1 MIIKELTL
9 TNFQVIEKFEANFS
23 GNVYFVTGDNE
34 LGKST
39 ILKAIGALLT
49 GNRDDVLAKGKE
61 KGFAKMVVG
70 GDGDEYEVELRY
82 TKANPRGVLQIKQ
95 KSSGMV
101 SSNVSML
108 QKVFGYTDYDAVE
121 FSRWSE
127 TAEGRRKQIAVV
139 KKLLPAKVLSRIE
152 EIDNSVAE
160 LKDRRTD
167 KNRDVKVYDSLC
179 KEAAKGMD
187 GIDAG
192 KYKEPIDVTALM
204 EQQRQDAQLIEKA
217 KTVRA
222 AKQQREEQLAQVP
235 EWREEAKKIYKDKM
249 AILQKQMDDVRNEY
263 ENSIKKIEE
272 ERVDFEKR
280 LNNAVAWLAKYE
292 ANNPEESDV
301 RAQLA
306 EAEEHNRRC
315 KIVQSYND
323 AKARLDKAVSES
335 ESMTEEIGRLQD
347 ERVGLVRQSEL
358 PIEGLTF
365 TEDGLE
371 LNGIPFV
378 PGKVS
383 DSQIMEVAAK
393 LIIASNPTV
402 KVFRIARGESL
413 GGKRLQT
420 IIDIARK
427 NGFQG
432 FIEEVRR
439 GQEELTVEEYAEA

>member
-95 KSSGMV
+95 KSSGLV

-217 KTVRA
+217 KSVRA
-222 AKQQREEQLAQVP
+222 AKAQREEQLAEIP
-235 EWREEAKKIYKDKM
+235 ARLDEAKRVYEETVDNLKKQIEIAKRDYEDAVM
-249 AILQKQMDDVRNEY
+249 A
-263 ENSIKKIEE
+263 IEE
-272 ERVDFEKR
+272 ERDDYQKR
-280 LNNAVAWLAKYE
+280 KDNAENWLKKYE
-292 ANNPEESDV
+292 ANNPEERDV

-306 EAEEHNRRC
+306 EAEEYNRRC

-347 ERVGLVRQSEL
+347 ERAGLVQKSKL

-365 TEDGLE
+365 SEDGLE

-413 GGKRLQT
+413 GCKRLQT

-432 FIEEVRR
+432 FVEEVRR
-439 GQEELTVEEYAEA
+439 GQEELNIEEYTEA